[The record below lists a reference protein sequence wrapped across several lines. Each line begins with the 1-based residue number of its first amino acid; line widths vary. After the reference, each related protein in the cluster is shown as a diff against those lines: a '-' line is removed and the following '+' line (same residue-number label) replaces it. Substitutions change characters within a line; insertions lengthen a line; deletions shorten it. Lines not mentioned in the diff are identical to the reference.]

1 MADFNV
7 NHISSKQGQQG
18 PVLAGITT
26 VNSTGSMRIPNGPTA
41 HRGGRGRMIIAGGS
55 GVTMNYLTIATAGN
69 ASDFGDLNLYYAQVS
84 TLASSTRGVISGGS
98 GPTAPTGTTNID
110 YTTISSQGG
119 VASFGTLTCGK
130 RTAQAPMSDGIRG
143 LFAGGYGGASPLNY
157 TNNIEMVT
165 IASTGNSSDWGD
177 MNFGSNGTWA
187 GCASPTRG
195 MFFGGYNGAVMNNIS
210 YVTIATQGEGGKNF
224 GDLLAASTR
233 AAAASN
239 TTRGIVFG
247 ARVSP
252 GGTYVNTIQYVTI
265 ATLGNA
271 IDFGDLTAVTAES
284 AAASSSTRAVN
295 AGGENGSAAVN
306 IIEYVTIAA
315 TGNATDFG
323 DLTAAAG
330 NGPGGCSDVHGG
342 LG

>member
-55 GVTMNYLTIATAGN
+55 GVTMNYLTIATTGN
-69 ASDFGDLNLYYAQVS
+69 ASDFGDLYLYYAQVS
-84 TLASSTRGVISGGS
+84 AVSSSTRGVISGGS
-98 GPTAPTGTTNID
+98 GPTAPTGTPSIS
-110 YTTISSQGG
+110 YTTISSKGG
-119 VASFGTLTCGK
+119 VADFGTLTCGK
-130 RTAQAPMSDGIRG
+130 RTAQAPMSDGVRG
-143 LFAGGYGGASPLNY
+143 LFAGGYGGGAPLNY

-165 IASTGNSSDWGD
+165 IASTGDTTDWGD
-177 MNFGSNGTWA
+177 MNFSSSGTWA

-195 MFFGGYNGAVMNNIS
+195 MFFGGYNGALMNNIS
-210 YVTIATQGEGGKNF
+210 YVTIATRGEGGKNF

-233 AAAASN
+233 TAAASN

-247 ARVSP
+247 ARTPS
-252 GGTYVNTIQYVTI
+252 YVNTIQYVTI
-265 ATLGNA
+265 ATTSNA
-271 IDFGDLTAVTAES
+271 TDFGDLTAVTAES
-284 AAASSSTRAVN
+284 AAASSPTRAIN
-295 AGGENGSAAVN
+295 AGGENCSAAVN
-306 IIEYVTIAA
+306 IIAYVTIAS

-323 DLTAAAG
+323 DLTALAG

-342 LG
+342 IGE

>member
-18 PVLAGITT
+18 TVLAGITT
-26 VNSTGSMRIPNGPTA
+26 VNSTGSMRIPSGSTEQ
-41 HRGGRGRMIIAGGS
+41 RGGRGRMIIAGGS
-55 GVTMNYLTIATAGN
+55 AVTMNYLTIATTGN
-69 ASDFGDLNLYYAQVS
+69 ASDFGDLYLYYAQVS
-84 TLASSTRGVISGGS
+84 AVSSSTSGVISGGS
-98 GPTAPTGTTNID
+98 GPTAPTGTPSIS

-119 VASFGTLTCGK
+119 VADFGTLTCGK
-130 RTAQAPMSDGIRG
+130 RTAQAPMSDGVRG
-143 LFAGGYGGASPLNY
+143 LFAGGYGGGAPLNY

-165 IASTGNSSDWGD
+165 IASTGDTTDWGD
-177 MNFGSNGTWA
+177 MNFSSSGTWA

-284 AAASSSTRAVN
+284 AAASSPTRAVN

-306 IIEYVTIAA
+306 IIAYVTIASTA
-315 TGNATDFG
+315 NATDFG

-330 NGPGGCSDVHGG
+330 NGPGGLSDCHGG

>member
-69 ASDFGDLNLYYAQVS
+69 ESDFGDLNLYYAQVS

-98 GPTAPTGTTNID
+98 GPTAPTGTANID

-130 RTAQAPMSDGIRG
+130 RTAQAPMSDGVRG
-143 LFAGGYGGASPLNY
+143 LFAGGYGGGAPLNY

-165 IASTGNSSDWGD
+165 IASTGDTTDWGD
-177 MNFGSNGTWA
+177 MNFSSSGTWA

-195 MFFGGYNGAVMNNIS
+195 MFFGGYNGALMNNIS
-210 YVTIATQGEGGKNF
+210 YVTIATRGEGGKNF

-233 AAAASN
+233 TAAASN

-247 ARVSP
+247 ARTPS
-252 GGTYVNTIQYVTI
+252 YVNTIQYVTI
-265 ATLGNA
+265 ATTSNA
-271 IDFGDLTAVTAES
+271 TDFGDLTAVTAES
-284 AAASSSTRAVN
+284 AAASSPTRAIS

-306 IIEYVTIAA
+306 IIAYVTIAS

-323 DLTAAAG
+323 DLTALAG

-342 LG
+342 IGE

>member
-1 MADFNV
+1 MSDFNI
-7 NHISSKQGQQG
+7 NYITSKQGQQG
-18 PVLAGITT
+18 TVLAGITT
-26 VNSTGSMRIPNGPTA
+26 VNSTGSMRIPSGSTEQ
-41 HRGGRGRMIIAGGS
+41 RGGRGRMIIAGGS
-55 GVTMNYLTIATAGN
+55 GVTMNYLTIATTGN
-69 ASDFGDLNLYYAQVS
+69 ASDFGDLYLYYAQVS
-84 TLASSTRGVISGGS
+84 AVSSSTRGVISGGS

-130 RTAQAPMSDGIRG
+130 RTAQAPMSDGVRG
-143 LFAGGYGGASPLNY
+143 LFAGGYGGGAPLNY

-165 IASTGNSSDWGD
+165 IASTGDTTDWGD
-177 MNFGSNGTWA
+177 MNFSSSGTWA

-195 MFFGGYNGAVMNNIS
+195 MFFGGYNGALMNNIS
-210 YVTIATQGEGGKNF
+210 YVTIATRGEGGKNF

-233 AAAASN
+233 TAAASN

-247 ARVSP
+247 ARTPS
-252 GGTYVNTIQYVTI
+252 YVNTIQYVTI
-265 ATLGNA
+265 ATTSNA
-271 IDFGDLTAVTAES
+271 TDFGDLTAVTAES
-284 AAASSSTRAVN
+284 AAASSPTRAIN

-306 IIEYVTIAA
+306 IIAYVTIAS

-323 DLTAAAG
+323 DLTALAG

-342 LG
+342 IGE

>member
-1 MADFNV
+1 
-7 NHISSKQGQQG
+7 
-18 PVLAGITT
+18 
-26 VNSTGSMRIPNGPTA
+26 
-41 HRGGRGRMIIAGGS
+41 MIIAGGS
-55 GVTMNYLTIATAGN
+55 GVTMNYLTISSTGN
-69 ASDFGDLNLYYAQVS
+69 AVDFGDLNLYYAQVS

-98 GPTAPTGTTNID
+98 GPTAPTGTANID

-119 VASFGTLTCGK
+119 VSDFGTLTCGT
-130 RTAQAPMSDGIRG
+130 RTAQAPMSDGVRG
-143 LFAGGYGGASPLNY
+143 LFAGGYIY
-157 TNNIEMVT
+157 TNQYSINIEMVT
-165 IASTGNSSDWGD
+165 IASTGDTTDWGD
-177 MNFGSNGTWA
+177 MNFSSSGTWA

-224 GDLLAASTR
+224 GDLLAGSTR

-284 AAASSSTRAVN
+284 ASAS
-295 AGGENGSAAVN
+295 
-306 IIEYVTIAA
+306 
-315 TGNATDFG
+315 
-323 DLTAAAG
+323 
-330 NGPGGCSDVHGG
+330 
-342 LG
+342 

>member
-1 MADFNV
+1 MADIN
-7 NHISSKQGQQG
+7 ISNITSKQGQQG

-26 VNSTGSMRIPNGPTA
+26 VNSTGAMRFPSGPTD
-41 HRGGRGRMIIAGGS
+41 HRGGRGRGIIAGGS
-55 GVTMNYLTIATAGN
+55 DVTMIYITIASTGN
-69 ASDFGDLNLYYAQVS
+69 ATDIGDLYLYYVEVS
-84 TLASSTRGVISGGS
+84 AVSSSTRGVISGGS
-98 GPTAPTGTTNID
+98 GPTAPTGTPSIS
-110 YTTISSQGG
+110 YTTIPSKGG
-119 VASFGTLTCGK
+119 VTDFGSLSCGK
-130 RTAQAPMSDGIRG
+130 RTAQAPMSDGVRG
-143 LFAGGYGGASPLNY
+143 LFAGGYGGGAPLNY

-165 IASTGNSSDWGD
+165 IASTGDTTDWGD
-177 MNFGSNGTWA
+177 MNFSSSGTWA

-224 GDLLAASTR
+224 GDLLAGSTR

-284 AAASSSTRAVN
+284 AAASSPTRAIS

-306 IIEYVTIAA
+306 IIAYVTIAT
-315 TGNATDFG
+315 TGNAADFG
-323 DLTAAAG
+323 DLTVTAG
-330 NGPGGCSDVHGG
+330 NIPAGCSDVHGG